1 MEQYTS
7 NNTLPQQL
15 SIEERALLE
24 EYPKDNW
31 PFWANWLTHDGY
43 VTFWLHEPELV
54 GYLYFGEGLRKQLG
68 ASKLAG
74 FNCLKIAR

>member
-7 NNTLPQQL
+7 NDTFPKVL

-24 EYPKDNW
+24 EYPNW
-31 PFWANWLTHDGY
+31 PSWANWLTYDGY

-54 GYLYFGEGLRKQLG
+54 GYLYFGEGLRKQIG

-74 FNCLKIAR
+74 TNCLKIAR